1 MTVQVL
7 NARAT
12 QVAQKRPFSKELEN
26 AFKLYVASL
35 NKLAVGKAY
44 SAFWKIFYGKYPL
57 PE

>member
-35 NKLAVGKAY
+35 GQASFRKARLT
-44 SAFWKIFYGKYPL
+44 FWKIYNKECSPSQ
-57 PE
+57 